1 MWYASTNKIG
11 MEINWMDINMKIF
24 IWNMMG
30 DDKYDRDGLEHNGSE
45 CIARWQYFMKP
56 DGIWQIILR
65 KKNLNIFQREGIN
78 MECDKS
84 QWIWSGCKQTECI
97 EMCQYDMLWDGNGI
111 DFFNANYQRYLSR
124 IGSVGNC
131 LPRAWRGH
139 WRTGRLTRRCSCT
152 VICRICITELLI
164 NTIVFFYDNNSRYE
178 VMG

>member
-1 MWYASTNKIG
+1 M
-11 MEINWMDINMKIF
+11 INMIGTA
-24 IWNMMG
+24 WNIMDQNVLQGDNILWILMG
-30 DDKYDRDGLEHNGSE
+30 FDKSDWE
-45 CIARWQYFMKP
+45 
-56 DGIWQIILR
+56 
-65 KKNLNIFQREGIN
+65 KKYLNIFQREGIN
-78 MECDKS
+78 LECDKR

-97 EMCQYDMLWDGNGI
+97 EMCQYDMVWDGNGI
-111 DFFNANYQRYLSR
+111 DFFNANYQRYLSS

-139 WRTGRLTRRCSCT
+139 WRTDKLTRRCSCT